1 MSKTIEYNKA
11 LYKCMELMNKYGK
24 NNIYLE
30 VGNGEAYI
38 VYYTMTEYKVLYEIT
53 AKNINLLTKMT
64 IDFDDSNVRFLI
76 NG

>member
-11 LYKCMELMNKYGK
+11 FDKCMELMNKYGK

-30 VGNGEAYI
+30 VGNGKAYI

-64 IDFDDSNVRFLI
+64 IDVDESNVRFLI